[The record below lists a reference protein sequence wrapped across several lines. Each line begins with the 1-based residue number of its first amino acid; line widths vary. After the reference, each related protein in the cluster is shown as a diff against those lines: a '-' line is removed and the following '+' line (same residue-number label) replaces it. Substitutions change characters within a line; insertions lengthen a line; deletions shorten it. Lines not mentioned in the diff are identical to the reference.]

1 VIPKLYD
8 EDYYILGS
16 KYGVLTC
23 NGYGFL
29 NTCQKCFVEEK
40 TSGVYTLEMELLTT
54 DRYAENVL
62 PNTFVKIIPNKM
74 HDPQLFQIYRVKE
87 EGKKLSVSG
96 YHIKYLAENNMI
108 SRYNAYVSA
117 TLPDGKYLVV
127 PKTQRDTARDFLES
141 LKKDRF
147 FLIEDY
153 SNSTIPIEF
162 QRQFNITADTN
173 IEAKTIHLRKF
184 TNKKLGDLLTDNEY
198 GMGQYGGEWL
208 YNNFD
213 LTLKKKRGKYNA
225 VKLRYG
231 YDLKN
236 VTIEYS
242 SDNNYNVVVP
252 YGRVRT
258 SDKDEF
264 YLGGTPVFLNT
275 AEVYKYPRLR
285 AVDVSEHLP
294 ELIVDVTSSAAIGA
308 GMEAAFNK
316 INEVFSGAYYR
327 GKYHARGYEIAVTA
341 ELNYES
347 KTVQGLG
354 LYDPVVLVTEK
365 GREISSK
372 VNGVTFDALNEKIVK
387 INLDNKPLTLQ
398 DMILKK
404 RR

>member
-1 VIPKLYD
+1 MIPKLYD
-8 EDYYILGS
+8 EDYVIGGS
-16 KYGVLTC
+16 VRCGNLDY

-54 DRYAENVL
+54 DRYAEHVL
-62 PNTFVKIIPNKM
+62 PNKFVKIIPNKM
-74 HDPQLFQIYRVKE
+74 HNPQLFQIYRVKE

-108 SRYNAYVSA
+108 SRYNAYVSV
-117 TLPDGKYLVV
+117 TPPEGKYLVV
-127 PKTQRDTARDFLES
+127 PKTQRDTAHDFLES
-141 LKKDRF
+141 LKEDRF
-147 FLIEDY
+147 FLIDDY
-153 SNSTIPIEF
+153 SNSTIPIAF
-162 QRQFNITADTN
+162 QRQFNITADTS
-173 IEAKTIHLRKF
+173 IGRAETIHLRKF
-184 TNKKLGDLLTDNEY
+184 TGKKLGDLLTDKEF

-208 YNNFD
+208 YDNYN
-213 LTLKKKRGKYNA
+213 LTLTKRGKVEA

-252 YGRVRT
+252 YGRVKT
-258 SDKDEF
+258 TGEAEF
-264 YLGGTPVFLNT
+264 YLGGTPVFLDT
-275 AEVYKYPRLR
+275 VEVHKYPRLKT
-285 AVDVSEHLP
+285 VDVSEHLP
-294 ELIVDVTSSAAIGA
+294 ELTVNAFTGE

-316 INEVFSGAYYR
+316 INEVFSGTYYS

-372 VNGVTFDALNEKIVK
+372 VNGVTFDALNERIVK
-387 INLDNKPLTLQ
+387 IELDNKPLTLQ
-398 DMILKK
+398 DMISKK

>member
-1 VIPKLYD
+1 MIPKLYD
-8 EDYYILGS
+8 EDYVIGGS
-16 KYGVLTC
+16 VRCGNLDY

-62 PNTFVKIIPNKM
+62 PNMFVKIIPNKV
-74 HDPQLFQIYRVKE
+74 HNPQLFQIYRVKE
-87 EGKKLSVSG
+87 KGKKLSVSG

-108 SRYNAYVSA
+108 SRYNAYVSV
-117 TLPDGKYLVV
+117 TPPDGRYLVV
-127 PKTQRDTARDFLES
+127 PETQQDTAHDFLES
-141 LKKDRF
+141 LKEDRF
-147 FLIEDY
+147 FSIEDY
-153 SNSTIPIEF
+153 SNSTVPVAH
-162 QRQFNITADTN
+162 QRRFNITADTN

-184 TNKKLGDLLTDNEY
+184 TGKKLGNLLTDSEY

-213 LTLKKKRGKYNA
+213 LTLKKKRGKNYA

-231 YDLKN
+231 YDLKT

-252 YGRVRT
+252 YGRVKT
-258 SDKDEF
+258 TGEAEF
-264 YLGGTPVFLNT
+264 YLGGTPVFLDT
-275 AEVYKYPRLR
+275 VEVHKYPRLKT
-285 AVDVSEHLP
+285 VDVSEHLP
-294 ELIVDVTSSAAIGA
+294 EVTVNAFTGE

-354 LYDPVVLVTEK
+354 LYDPVVLVTESGK
-365 GREISSK
+365 EIESK
-372 VNGVTFDALNEKIVK
+372 VNGVTFDALREKIVK
-387 INLDNKPLTLQ
+387 VELDNKPLTLQ
-398 DMILKK
+398 DMILTK

>member
-1 VIPKLYD
+1 MIPKLYD
-8 EDYYILGS
+8 EDYVIGGS
-16 KYGVLTC
+16 TGYGDLRC

-29 NTCQKCFVEEK
+29 NTCQKCFVKEK

-62 PNTFVKIIPNKM
+62 PNMFVKIIPNKV
-74 HDPQLFQIYRVKE
+74 HNPQLFQIYRVKE

-108 SRYNAYVSA
+108 SRYNAYVSV
-117 TLPDGKYLVV
+117 TPPEERYLAV
-127 PKTQRDTARDFLES
+127 PQTQRDTAHDFLES
-141 LKKDRF
+141 LKEDRF

-153 SNSTIPIEF
+153 SNSTMPNAPQ
-162 QRQFNITADTN
+162 QRFNITADTN

-184 TNKKLGDLLTDNEY
+184 TGKKLGDLLTDDEY

-213 LTLKKKRGKYNA
+213 LTLKKKRGKNTA

-258 SDKDEF
+258 PGGAEF

-275 AEVYKYPRLR
+275 VEVHKYPRLK

-294 ELIVDVTSSAAIGA
+294 ELSVNATGGGLKD
-308 GMEAAFNK
+308 AFDQ
-316 INEVFSGAYYR
+316 INTVFSGTYYS

-354 LYDPVVLVTEK
+354 LYDTVVLVTES
-365 GREISSK
+365 GREISSE
-372 VNGVTFDALNEKIVK
+372 VNGVTFDALNERIVK
-387 INLDNKPLTLQ
+387 IELDNKPLTLQ
-398 DMILKK
+398 DMISKK

>member
-1 VIPKLYD
+1 MIPKLYN
-8 EDYYILGS
+8 EDYTRNA
-16 KYGVLTC
+16 KYGDLRY

-29 NTCQKCFVEEK
+29 NTCQKCLIEEK
-40 TSGVYTLEMELLTT
+40 TSGVYTLEMKLLTA
-54 DRYAENVL
+54 DQYAEHVL
-62 PNTFVKIIPNKM
+62 PNKFVKIIPNKT

-96 YHIKYLAENNMI
+96 YHIKYLAENNMV
-108 SRYNAYVSA
+108 SRYNAYASA
-117 TLPDGKYLVV
+117 TSPDGRYLVV
-127 PKTQRDTARDFLES
+127 PKTQQDTAHDFLES
-141 LKKDRF
+141 LKENRF

-153 SNSTIPIEF
+153 SNSTISITN
-162 QRQFNITADTN
+162 QRRFNITADTD
-173 IEAKTIHLRKF
+173 IEAKTIHLREFTDKKF
-184 TNKKLGDLLTDNEY
+184 GDLLTDKEY

-208 YNNFD
+208 YDNFD
-213 LTLKKKRGKYNA
+213 LILKKKRGKDNA

-252 YGRVRT
+252 YGRVKT
-258 SDKDEF
+258 SGEAEF
-264 YLGGTPVFLNT
+264 YLGGAPVFLDT
-275 AEVYKYPRLR
+275 VEVHKYPRLR

-294 ELIVDVTSSAAIGA
+294 ELSVDVVTGS
-308 GMEAAFNK
+308 GMKDAFDQ
-316 INEVFSGAYYR
+316 INTVFSGTYYS

-387 INLDNKPLTLQ
+387 IELDNKPLTLQ

>member
-1 VIPKLYD
+1 MIPKLYD
-8 EDYYILGS
+8 EDYVIGGSTGYGNLG
-16 KYGVLTC
+16 C

-62 PNTFVKIIPNKM
+62 PNMFVKIIPNKT

-108 SRYNAYVSA
+108 SRYNAYVSV
-117 TLPDGKYLVV
+117 TPPDGRYLGV
-127 PKTQRDTARDFLES
+127 PETQQDTAHDFLES
-141 LKKDRF
+141 LKADRF

-153 SNSTIPIEF
+153 SNSTVPIAG
-162 QRQFNITADTN
+162 QRQFNITADIDNTK
-173 IEAKTIHLRKF
+173 KTIHLRKF
-184 TNKKLGDLLTDNEY
+184 TGKKLGNLLTDSEH

-208 YNNFD
+208 YDNYN
-213 LTLKKKRGKYNA
+213 LTLKAKRGKNYA

-252 YGRVRT
+252 YGRVKT
-258 SDKDEF
+258 TGEAEF
-264 YLGGTPVFLNT
+264 YLGGTPVFLDT
-275 AEVYKYPRLR
+275 VEVHKYPRLKT
-285 AVDVSEHLP
+285 VDVSEHLP
-294 ELIVDVTSSAAIGA
+294 ELTVNAFTGE

-316 INEVFSGAYYR
+316 INEVFSGTYYS

-347 KTVQGLG
+347 KTVQGG
-354 LYDPVVLVTEK
+354 
-365 GREISSK
+365 
-372 VNGVTFDALNEKIVK
+372 N
-387 INLDNKPLTLQ
+387 
-398 DMILKK
+398 
-404 RR
+404 

>member
-1 VIPKLYD
+1 MIPKLYN
-8 EDYYILGS
+8 EDYAIVGSVYGNLGH
-16 KYGVLTC
+16 

-117 TLPDGKYLVV
+117 TSPDGRYLAVL
-127 PKTQRDTARDFLES
+127 KTQRDTAHDFLEF
-141 LKKDRF
+141 LKEDRY

-153 SNSTIPIEF
+153 SNSAMPIEF
-162 QRQFNITADTN
+162 QRRFNITADTG

-184 TNKKLGDLLTDNEY
+184 TDKKLGDLLTDKEY

-208 YNNFD
+208 YDNFD
-213 LTLKKKRGKYNA
+213 LILKKKRGKDKA

-236 VTIEYS
+236 VSIEYS

-252 YGRVRT
+252 YGRVKT
-258 SDKDEF
+258 SGEAEF
-264 YLGGTPVFLNT
+264 FLGGEPLFLDT
-275 AEVYKYPRLR
+275 TEIRKYPRLKT
-285 AVDVSEHLP
+285 VDVSEHLP
-294 ELIVDVTSSAAIGA
+294 ELIVDVTSSAALGA

-372 VNGVTFDALNEKIVK
+372 VNGVKFDALNERIVK
-387 INLDNKPLTLQ
+387 IELDNKPLTLQ
-398 DMILKK
+398 DMISKK

>member
-1 VIPKLYD
+1 MIPKLYD
-8 EDYYILGS
+8 EDYVIGGS
-16 KYGVLTC
+16 TGYGDLRC

-29 NTCQKCFVEEK
+29 NTCQKCLVKEK
-40 TSGVYTLEMELLTT
+40 TSGVYTLEMEILTT

-62 PNTFVKIIPNKM
+62 PNMFVKIIPNKV
-74 HDPQLFQIYRVKE
+74 HNPQLFQIYRVKE

-108 SRYNAYVSA
+108 SRYNAYVSV
-117 TLPDGKYLVV
+117 TPPEERYLAV
-127 PKTQRDTARDFLES
+127 PQTQRDTAHDFLES
-141 LKKDRF
+141 LKEDRF

-153 SNSTIPIEF
+153 SNSTIPIEY

-184 TNKKLGDLLTDNEY
+184 TGKKLGDLLTDNEY

-213 LTLKKKRGKYNA
+213 LTLKKKRGKNYA

-258 SDKDEF
+258 SGGAEF

-275 AEVYKYPRLR
+275 VEVHKYPRLR

-294 ELIVDVTSSAAIGA
+294 ELSVNVTTGD
-308 GMEAAFNK
+308 GMKNAFDQ
-316 INEVFSGAYYR
+316 INTVFSGTYYS

-387 INLDNKPLTLQ
+387 IELDNKPLTLQ
-398 DMILKK
+398 DMISKK

>member
-1 VIPKLYD
+1 MIPKLYD
-8 EDYYILGS
+8 EDYVIGGSVRCGNLG
-16 KYGVLTC
+16 Y

-29 NTCQKCFVEEK
+29 NTCQKCFVKEK

-62 PNTFVKIIPNKM
+62 PNMFVKIIPNKV
-74 HDPQLFQIYRVKE
+74 HNPQLFQIYRVKE

-108 SRYNAYVSA
+108 SRYNAYVSV
-117 TLPDGKYLVV
+117 TPPEEKYLAV
-127 PKTQRDTARDFLES
+127 PKTQRDTAHDFLES
-141 LKKDRF
+141 LKEDRF

-153 SNSTIPIEF
+153 SNSTIPIAR
-162 QRQFNITADTN
+162 QQQFNITADTN

-184 TNKKLGDLLTDNEY
+184 TGKKLGDLLTDDEY

-213 LTLKKKRGKYNA
+213 LTLKKERGKSYA

-258 SDKDEF
+258 SDGAEF

-275 AEVYKYPRLR
+275 VEVHKYPRLR

-294 ELIVDVTSSAAIGA
+294 ELSVTTGG
-308 GMEAAFNK
+308 GMKDAFDK
-316 INEVFSGAYYR
+316 INEVFSSSYYS

-354 LYDPVVLVTEK
+354 LYDPVVLVTESGK
-365 GREISSK
+365 EIESK
-372 VNGVTFDALNEKIVK
+372 VNGVTFDALNERIVK
-387 INLDNKPLTLQ
+387 IELDNKPLTLQ
-398 DMILKK
+398 DMISKK

>member
-1 VIPKLYD
+1 MIPKLYD
-8 EDYYILGS
+8 EDYVIGGSTGYGNLG
-16 KYGVLTC
+16 C

-54 DRYAENVL
+54 DRYAEHVL
-62 PNTFVKIIPNKM
+62 PNKFVKIIPNKT

-87 EGKKLSVSG
+87 KGKKLSVSG

-108 SRYNAYVSA
+108 SRYNAYVSV
-117 TLPDGKYLVV
+117 TPPDGRYLVV
-127 PKTQRDTARDFLES
+127 PETQQDTAHDFLES
-141 LKKDRF
+141 LKEDRF
-147 FLIEDY
+147 FSIEDY
-153 SNSTIPIEF
+153 SNSTVPVAH
-162 QRQFNITADTN
+162 QRRFNITADTN

-184 TNKKLGDLLTDNEY
+184 TGKKLGNLLTDSEY

-213 LTLKKKRGKYNA
+213 LTLKKKRGKNYA

-258 SDKDEF
+258 TGEAEF
-264 YLGGTPVFLNT
+264 YLGGTPVFLDT
-275 AEVYKYPRLR
+275 VEVHKYPRLKT
-285 AVDVSEHLP
+285 VDVSEHLP
-294 ELIVDVTSSAAIGA
+294 ELTVNAFTGE

-354 LYDPVVLVTEK
+354 LYDPVVLVTESGK
-365 GREISSK
+365 GIESK
-372 VNGVTFDALNEKIVK
+372 VNGVTFDALQEKIIKVE
-387 INLDNKPLTLQ
+387 LDNKALTLQ
-398 DMILKK
+398 DMISKK

>member
-1 VIPKLYD
+1 MIPKLYD
-8 EDYYILGS
+8 EDYAFEAV
-16 KYGVLTC
+16 YGDLRY

-40 TSGVYTLEMELLTT
+40 TSGVYTLEMELLTS

-62 PNTFVKIIPNKM
+62 PNMFVKIIPNKV
-74 HDPQLFQIYRVKE
+74 HNPQLFQIYRVKE
-87 EGKKLSVSG
+87 KGKKLSVSG

-108 SRYNAYVSA
+108 SRYNAYASV
-117 TLPDGKYLVV
+117 TPPEEKYLAV
-127 PKTQRDTARDFLES
+127 PKTQRDTAHDFLES
-141 LKKDRF
+141 LKEDRF

-153 SNSTIPIEF
+153 SNSTVPIARQ
-162 QRQFNITADTN
+162 QRFNITADTN

-184 TNKKLGDLLTDNEY
+184 TGKKLGDFLTDNEY

-213 LTLKKKRGKYNA
+213 LTLKKKRGKNNA

-231 YDLKN
+231 YDLKS

-258 SDKDEF
+258 TADEAGF
-264 YLGGTPVFLNT
+264 YLGGAPVFLNT
-275 AEVYKYPRLR
+275 VEVHKYPRLR

-294 ELIVDVTSSAAIGA
+294 ELNVTTGG
-308 GMEAAFNK
+308 GMKDAFDK
-316 INEVFSGAYYR
+316 INEVFSSSYYS

-347 KTVQGLG
+347 KTVQELG
-354 LYDPVVLVTEK
+354 LYDPVVLVTESGK
-365 GREISSK
+365 EIESK
-372 VNGVTFDALNEKIVK
+372 VNGVTFDALNERIVK
-387 INLDNKPLTLQ
+387 IELDNKPLTLQ
-398 DMILKK
+398 DMIPKK

>member
-1 VIPKLYD
+1 MIPKLYD
-8 EDYYILGS
+8 EDYVIGGS
-16 KYGVLTC
+16 ARCGNLDY

-29 NTCQKCFVEEK
+29 NTCQKCFVKEK

-62 PNTFVKIIPNKM
+62 PNMFVKIIPNKV
-74 HDPQLFQIYRVKE
+74 HNPQLFQIYRVKE

-108 SRYNAYVSA
+108 SRYNAYVSV
-117 TLPDGKYLVV
+117 TPPEEKYLAV
-127 PKTQRDTARDFLES
+127 PQTQRDTAHDFLES
-141 LKKDRF
+141 LKEDRF

-153 SNSTIPIEF
+153 SNSTVPITH
-162 QRQFNITADTN
+162 QQQFNITADTN

-184 TNKKLGDLLTDNEY
+184 TGKKLGDLLTDNEY

-213 LTLKKKRGKYNA
+213 LTLKKKRGKNNA

-258 SDKDEF
+258 SDGAEF

-275 AEVYKYPRLR
+275 VEVHKYPRLR

-294 ELIVDVTSSAAIGA
+294 ELSVNVTTGG
-308 GMEAAFNK
+308 GMKDAFDQ
-316 INEVFSGAYYR
+316 INTVFSGTYYS

-354 LYDPVVLVTEK
+354 LYDPVVLVTESGK
-365 GREISSK
+365 EIESK
-372 VNGVTFDALNEKIVK
+372 VNGVTFDALNERIVK
-387 INLDNKPLTLQ
+387 IELDNKPLTLQ
-398 DMILKK
+398 DMISKK

>member
-1 VIPKLYD
+1 MIPKLYD
-8 EDYYILGS
+8 EDYALGAV
-16 KYGVLTC
+16 YGDLRY

-54 DRYAENVL
+54 DRYAEHVL
-62 PNTFVKIIPNKM
+62 PNKFVKIIPNKT

-87 EGKKLSVSG
+87 EGKKLNVSG
-96 YHIKYLAENNMI
+96 YHIKYLACNNMI
-108 SRYNAYVSA
+108 SRYNYYASVTPS
-117 TLPDGKYLVV
+117 DGIRLVI
-127 PKTQRDTARDFLES
+127 PETERDTAHNFLEF
-141 LKKDRF
+141 LKDERY

-153 SNSTIPIEF
+153 SNSAIPIAN
-162 QRQFNITADTN
+162 QRQFNITADVDS
-173 IEAKTIHLRKF
+173 AVRTIHLHEF
-184 TNKKLGDLLTDNEY
+184 TGKKLGAFLTDNEY

-208 YNNFD
+208 YDNFN
-213 LTLKKKRGKYNA
+213 LTLKKKRGKTVA
-225 VKLRYG
+225 LKLRYG

-252 YGRVRT
+252 YGRVKT
-258 SDKDEF
+258 PGEAEF
-264 YLGGTPVFLNT
+264 FLGGEPSFLNT
-275 AEVYKYPRLR
+275 TEIHKYPRLR

-294 ELIVDVTSSAAIGA
+294 ELNVNITTGE
-308 GMEAAFNK
+308 GMKAAFDK
-316 INEVFSGAYYR
+316 INEVFSGAFYR

-354 LYDPVVLVTEK
+354 LYDPVVLVTESGK
-365 GREISSK
+365 EISSK
-372 VNGVTFDALNEKIVK
+372 VNGVTFDALQEKIVK
-387 INLDNKPLTLQ
+387 IELDNKPLTLQ
-398 DMILKK
+398 DMISKK

>member
-1 VIPKLYD
+1 MIPKLYD
-8 EDYYILGS
+8 EDYVIGGS
-16 KYGVLTC
+16 VRCGNLDS

-29 NTCQKCFVEEK
+29 NTCQKCFVKEK

-62 PNTFVKIIPNKM
+62 PNMFVKIIPNKV
-74 HDPQLFQIYRVKE
+74 HNPQLFQIYRVKE

-108 SRYNAYVSA
+108 SRYNAYVSV
-117 TLPDGKYLVV
+117 TPPDGRYLIV
-127 PKTQRDTARDFLES
+127 PKTQRDTAHDFLES
-141 LKKDRF
+141 LKEDRF

-153 SNSTIPIEF
+153 SNSTIPIAH
-162 QRQFNITADTN
+162 QQQFNITADTD

-184 TNKKLGDLLTDNEY
+184 TGKKLGDLLTDNEY

-213 LTLKKKRGKYNA
+213 LTLKKKRGKNIA

-258 SDKDEF
+258 TADEAGF
-264 YLGGTPVFLNT
+264 YLGGAPVFLNT
-275 AEVYKYPRLR
+275 VEVHKYPRLR

-294 ELIVDVTSSAAIGA
+294 ELSINATGGGLKD
-308 GMEAAFNK
+308 AFDQ
-316 INEVFSGAYYR
+316 INTVFSGTYYS

-354 LYDPVVLVTEK
+354 LYDPVILVAEK

-372 VNGVTFDALNEKIVK
+372 VNGVTFDALNERIVK
-387 INLDNKPLTLQ
+387 IELDNKPLTLQ
-398 DMILKK
+398 DMISKK